1 MQVSVDHTGTVEA
14 LSDMIGEVAAHAHV
28 QALMVFTCDANGFT
42 PTKLDPVLRSAPLP
56 LIGGVFPALI
66 HDGRKLENGTIVAGV
81 EAPLSPL
88 VIRDLSDSN
97 SDFEQQF
104 EKQVPDPLDAETVLV
119 LLDGFAT
126 RIDSFVETAFSF
138 LGLDLTYVGGGAGSL
153 SMERGPC
160 LLTGEGMVADAAVL
174 GLLEAPSTLGVSH
187 GWTEIAGPFQVTS
200 SHGTVIRTLDWQPA
214 FEVYRD
220 AIAAADQAAITVDEF
235 FEVARAYP
243 FGISKMGTERVV
255 RDPFAVQDDGSI
267 VCVGA
272 VPNGSFVHVLHGDQ
286 RSLIHAAARAREQ
299 SAQGVQGSSTASA
312 DPAGPA
318 DPADPRSTRLVFDCI
333 SRVLFL
339 DDRFPDELA
348 AISDGGG
355 RVLGVCSIGEV
366 ANNGDSYLEF
376 FNKTTVVAS
385 LGDTT

>member
-1 MQVSVDHTGTVEA
+1 
-14 LSDMIGEVAAHAHV
+14 
-28 QALMVFTCDANGFT
+28 
-42 PTKLDPVLRSAPLP
+42 
-56 LIGGVFPALI
+56 
-66 HDGRKLENGTIVAGV
+66 
-81 EAPLSPL
+81 
-88 VIRDLSDSN
+88 
-97 SDFEQQF
+97 
-104 EKQVPDPLDAETVLV
+104 
-119 LLDGFAT
+119 
-126 RIDSFVETAFSF
+126 
-138 LGLDLTYVGGGAGSL
+138 
-153 SMERGPC
+153 
-160 LLTGEGMVADAAVL
+160 
-174 GLLEAPSTLGVSH
+174 
-187 GWTEIAGPFQVTS
+187 
-200 SHGTVIRTLDWQPA
+200 
-214 FEVYRD
+214 
-220 AIAAADQAAITVDEF
+220 
-235 FEVARAYP
+235 
-243 FGISKMGTERVV
+243 MGTERVV